1 MRERSELKR
10 RTFLKLSAAGAGV
23 TMFRAEALAAALGEG
38 KGTPKTLVLGG
49 SAFACGLAL
58 AHPEEVLV
66 LERGIHLV
74 PEFAL
79 AYDPI
84 EPGKPKTDLGRSICG
99 DLEGCGILSGGKLH
113 HPPLADYFTDLMTRR
128 GCHLLLNAETTEI
141 ERVQDGFRVTVCATD
156 GLSSFT
162 AGKVIDTTPEGWRG
176 AGRDAV
182 RAKAITATLQG
193 KLTGGEEELR
203 TPGAVI
209 RKGVFPDEWL
219 LRVELPAA
227 ADWHDARLKLHAA
240 WETLK
245 PRCPGLK
252 PAAEAGALACTYGGE
267 RIRRPGTNGIAW
279 APGAQFG
286 DLMTALEEG
295 LSWNLD

>member
-1 MRERSELKR
+1 MKR
-10 RTFLKLSAAGAGV
+10 RTFLKLSAAGVGV
-23 TMFRAEALAAALGEG
+23 TVFRAEALAEALGSG
-38 KGTPKTLVLGG
+38 KGKKKTLVLGG

-66 LERGIHLV
+66 IERGIHLV

-79 AYDPI
+79 AYDPL
-84 EPGKPKTDLGRSICG
+84 EAGKPKTDLGRHICG

-113 HPPLADYFTDLMTRR
+113 HPPLADTFTDLMTRR

-141 ERVQDGFRVTVCATD
+141 ERVRGGFHMTVCATD
-156 GLSSFT
+156 GLSAFT
-162 AGKVIDTTPEGWRG
+162 VANVIDTTPEGWRG
-176 AGRDAV
+176 AGRSAV
-182 RAKAITATLQG
+182 RAKAFTATLQG
-193 KLTGGEEELR
+193 KLPDGEEELR
-203 TPGAVI
+203 VPGAVI

-227 ADWHDARLKLHAA
+227 ADWHDARLKLHAT

-252 PAAEAGALACTYGGE
+252 PVAEAGALACTYGGE
-267 RIRRPGTNGIAW
+267 RISRSGANGIAW
-279 APGAQFG
+279 VPGAQFG

>member
-1 MRERSELKR
+1 MKR
-10 RTFLKLSAAGAGV
+10 RTFLKLSAAGVGV
-23 TMFRAEALAAALGEG
+23 TVFRAEALAAALAAG
-38 KGTPKTLVLGG
+38 KGKQKTLVLGG

-79 AYDPI
+79 AYDPL
-84 EPGKPKTDLGRSICG
+84 EPGKPKTDLGRRICG
-99 DLEGCGILSGGKLH
+99 ELEGFGILSSGKLH
-113 HPPLADYFTDLMTRR
+113 HPPLADYFTDLMTQR
-128 GCHLLLNAETTEI
+128 GCNLLLNAETMEI
-141 ERVQDGFRVTVCATD
+141 ERARGGFHVTVCATD

-162 AGKVIDTTPEGWRG
+162 AANVIDTTPEGWRD
-176 AGRDAV
+176 AGRSAV
-182 RAKAITATLQG
+182 RAKAFTATLQG
-193 KLTGGEEELR
+193 KLPNGKEELR
-203 TPGAVI
+203 APGTVI
-209 RKGVFPDEWL
+209 LKGVFPDEWL

-227 ADWHDARLKLHAA
+227 VDWHDARLKLHAA
-240 WETLK
+240 WEALK

-252 PAAEAGALACTYGGE
+252 LAAEAGALACTYGGE
-267 RIRRPGTNGIAW
+267 PIRRPGANGIDW

-286 DLMTALEEG
+286 NLVTALEEG

>member
-1 MRERSELKR
+1 MKR

-23 TMFRAEALAAALGEG
+23 TLFRAETLAAALVAG
-38 KGTPKTLVLGG
+38 KGKPKTLVLGG

-84 EPGKPKTDLGRSICG
+84 ESGKPKTDLGRSLCG
-99 DLEGCGILSGGKLH
+99 ELEGCGILAGGKLH

-128 GCHLLLNAETTEI
+128 GCNLLLNAETTEI

-182 RAKAITATLQG
+182 RAKALTATLQG
-193 KLTGGEEELR
+193 KLPDGEAELR
-203 TPGAVI
+203 APGAVI

-219 LRVELPAA
+219 LRVDLPAT
-227 ADWHDARLKLHAA
+227 ADWHEARLKLHAT
-240 WETLK
+240 WEALK

-252 PAAEAGALACTYGGE
+252 LAAEAGALACTYGGE
-267 RIRRPGTNGIAW
+267 RIRRPGSAGIAW

-295 LSWNLD
+295 LAWNLD

>member
-1 MRERSELKR
+1 MKR
-10 RTFLKLSAAGAGV
+10 RAFLKVSAAGVGV
-23 TMFRAEALAAALGEG
+23 TVFRAEALAAALGEG
-38 KGTPKTLVLGG
+38 KEKPKTLVLGG

-79 AYDPI
+79 AYDPLG
-84 EPGKPKTDLGRSICG
+84 PGQPKTDLGRSICG
-99 DLEGCGILSGGKLH
+99 ELAGCGILSGGKLH
-113 HPPLADYFTDLMTRR
+113 HPPLADFFTDLMSRR

-141 ERVQDGFRVTVCATD
+141 ERVEDGFRVTVCATD

-162 AGKVIDTTPEGWRG
+162 AAKVIDTTPEGWRG

-182 RAKAITATLQG
+182 RAKALTATLQG
-193 KLTGGEEELR
+193 KLPDGKEELR
-203 TPGAVI
+203 EPGLVI
-209 RKGVFPDEWL
+209 RKGVFADEWL

-240 WETLK
+240 WEALK

-252 PAAEAGALACTYGGE
+252 LAAEAGALACMYGAE
-267 RIRRPGTNGIAW
+267 RISRPGPEGIVW
-279 APGAQFG
+279 SPGAQFG
-286 DLMTALEEG
+286 ALMTALEEG

>member
-1 MRERSELKR
+1 MKR

-23 TMFRAEALAAALGEG
+23 TLFRADALAAALGEG
-38 KGTPKTLVLGG
+38 QGKPKTLVLGG

-66 LERGIHLV
+66 LERGLHLV

-84 EPGKPKTDLGRSICG
+84 EPGKPKTDLGRSLCG
-99 DLEGCGILSGGKLH
+99 ELEGYGILSGGKLH

-128 GCHLLLNAETTEI
+128 GGHLFLNAETTEI
-141 ERVQDGFRVTVCATD
+141 ERVPDGFRVTVCATD

-162 AGKVIDTTPEGWRG
+162 AEKVIDTTPEGWRG
-176 AGRDAV
+176 TGRSAV
-182 RAKAITATLQG
+182 RAKALTATLQG
-193 KLTGGEEELR
+193 KLPAGEAELR
-203 TPGAVI
+203 APGAVI

-219 LRVELPAA
+219 LRVDLPAA

-240 WETLK
+240 WEALK

-252 PAAEAGALACTYGGE
+252 LAAEAGALARTYGGE
-267 RIRRPGTNGIAW
+267 RIRRPGADGIAW
-279 APGAQFG
+279 VPGAQFG
-286 DLMTALEEG
+286 DLMKALEEG
-295 LSWNLD
+295 LAWNLD

>member
-1 MRERSELKR
+1 MKR
-10 RTFLKLSAAGAGV
+10 RTFLKVSAAGVGV
-23 TMFRAEALAAALGEG
+23 TVFRAEALAAALGGE
-38 KGTPKTLVLGG
+38 KAKPRTLVLGG

-66 LERGIHLV
+66 LERGIHLA

-79 AYDPI
+79 AYDP
-84 EPGKPKTDLGRSICG
+84 PDAGTPKTDIGRGVCV

-128 GCHLLLNAETTEI
+128 GCSLLLNAETTEI
-141 ERVQDGFRVTVCATD
+141 ERVKDGFRVTVCATD
-156 GLSSFT
+156 GLSFFT
-162 AGKVIDTTPEGWRG
+162 VGKVIDTTPEGWRG

-182 RAKAITATLQG
+182 RAKALTATLQG
-193 KLTGGEEELR
+193 KLPDGEAELR
-203 TPGAVI
+203 TLGAVI

-240 WETLK
+240 WEALK
-245 PRCPGLK
+245 PRCPQLK
-252 PAAEAGALACTYGGE
+252 LAAEAGALACTYGGE
-267 RIRRPGTNGIAW
+267 RIRRPGANGIVW
-279 APGAQFG
+279 APGAQFEN
-286 DLMTALEEG
+286 LMAALEEG